1 MLTEEEGKALTRK
14 VEALTRRVRVSNMLA
29 VGGLVVALA
38 GGTAW
43 AASRYLITS
52 TKQIKPSVLAQIER
66 LGAQSNSAPPGSSE
80 VAGPQG
86 AQGGQGPAGP
96 QGPQGVP
103 GPSTSGTAGYS
114 ASSGYVALSNQPD
127 VLVPAVSKDL
137 PAGSYVANGSVTVSV
152 YAVNTTDWLVTCQM
166 TDTPEAGAPVT
177 DTVQWQAVAT
187 YDVMFGVPG
196 SAWNTLPFE
205 EAIDSP
211 TSPSTLSIS
220 CEAAGGTT
228 MSATQYGPN
237 GAMDSSTE
245 TAIETSTNA

>member
-14 VEALTRRVRVSNMLA
+14 VEALTRRVRVSNMVA
-29 VGGLVVALA
+29 VGALVVALA

-66 LGAQSNSAPPGSSE
+66 SGAQSNGAPPASSE
-80 VAGPQG
+80 VPGPQG
-86 AQGGQGPAGP
+86 PEGP

-103 GPSTSGTAGYS
+103 GPSTSGAAGFS
-114 ASSGYVALSNQPD
+114 ASSGYMALSTQPD
-127 VLVPAVSKDL
+127 VLVPAVSKSL
-137 PAGSYVANGSVTVSV
+137 PAGNYIANGSVSVSV
-152 YAVNTTDWLVTCQM
+152 YALDTTDWLVTCQM
-166 TDTPEAGAPVT
+166 TDTPETGAPVT
-177 DTVQWQAVAT
+177 DTVSWQAVAA
-187 YDVMFGVPG
+187 YDVMFGPPG

-220 CEAAGGTT
+220 CEAAGGTA
-228 MSATQYGPN
+228 MSDTQYGPD

-245 TAIETSTNA
+245 TAIETNTNG